1 MGAAASLTSTAETK
15 HRTPR
20 QGSSHGAKRHP
31 LAPPDGCTLA
41 RLTLPIW
48 SLANRCQP
56 LLSLATSRSMAA
68 RPANLATAGG
78 CSWTSPLGSA
88 LCGFHGYSGPSACG
102 RSKRGQ
108 QQQAL
113 GRSRGGFSTKI
124 HLRAEG
130 CGKPVV
136 FTLTAG
142 QRHEQE
148 VFEDL
153 LEEGY
158 VKRPRQGRPRIRP
171 KRVVGDK
178 GYSSCK
184 ARRYLQRRGIGAVI
198 PRRTYERRG
207 SLDKER
213 YRERNR
219 VERLINRLKQFRRV
233 ATRYEKLAAN
243 YLTILTIAAI
253 VIWL

>member
-1 MGAAASLTSTAETK
+1 MGAPALLASTTETK
-15 HRTPR
+15 NRTPR

-68 RPANLATAGG
+68 RLANLATAGG

-102 RSKRGQ
+102 WSKRGQ
-108 QQQAL
+108 QHQAL
-113 GRSRGGFSTKI
+113 GRRRGGFSTKI

-130 CGKPVV
+130 WGKPVI
-136 FTLTAG
+136 FRLSAG

-148 VFEDL
+148 VFEAL
-153 LEEGY
+153 LEQGQ
-158 VKRPRQGRPRIRP
+158 VKRPKQGRPTEDSP
-171 KRVVGDK
+171 
-178 GYSSCK
+178 
-184 ARRYLQRRGIGAVI
+184 
-198 PRRTYERRG
+198 
-207 SLDKER
+207 
-213 YRERNR
+213 
-219 VERLINRLKQFRRV
+219 
-233 ATRYEKLAAN
+233 
-243 YLTILTIAAI
+243 
-253 VIWL
+253 

>member
-1 MGAAASLTSTAETK
+1 MGAAAPIASTAETK
-15 HRTPR
+15 DRTPL

-31 LAPPDGCTLA
+31 LASPDGCTLA

-48 SLANRCQP
+48 FLANRCQP
-56 LLSLATSRSMAA
+56 LLPLATSRSMAA
-68 RPANLATAGG
+68 RLANLATAGG
-78 CSWTSPLGSA
+78 CSWASRLGSA
-88 LCGFHGYSGPSACG
+88 LCGFHSYSGPSACG
-102 RSKRGQ
+102 WSKRGQ
-108 QQQAL
+108 QHQAL

-130 CGKPVV
+130 YGKPVI
-136 FTLTAG
+136 FTLTPG

-148 VFEDL
+148 VFEVL
-153 LEEGY
+153 LEEGQ
-158 VKRPRQGRPRIRP
+158 VKRPKQGRPRIRP
-171 KRVVGDK
+171 RRVVGDK
-178 GYSSCK
+178 GYSSRQ

-198 PRRTYERRG
+198 PRRTYERRS
-207 SLDKER
+207 SLNKER

-243 YLTILTIAAI
+243 YLTMLTFAAI
-253 VIWL
+253 VLWL